1 MRYAALQQQPTMKY
15 AQRVGKY
22 MRLRQ
27 ELAAANRASSLDTSY
42 ITRLRIEIA
51 ALERSMALPVPVAAT
66 PFQPTEPGR

>member
-1 MRYAALQQQPTMKY
+1 MRYAALQQQPAMKY

-27 ELAAANRASSLDTSY
+27 ELAVAICASPLDTSY
-42 ITRLRIEIA
+42 IARLRLEIA
-51 ALERSMALPVPVAAT
+51 ALERAMALPLQVAAN